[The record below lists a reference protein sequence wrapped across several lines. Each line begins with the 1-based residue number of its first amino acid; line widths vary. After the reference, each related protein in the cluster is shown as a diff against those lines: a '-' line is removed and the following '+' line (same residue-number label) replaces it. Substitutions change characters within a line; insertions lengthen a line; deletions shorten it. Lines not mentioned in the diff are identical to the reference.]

1 MLFFSLLCL
10 LLKTIFTIFFSAPDM
25 PDFNNQHS
33 MSDGTDYAQQT
44 DAVNVIESMVIS
56 QERRIICYNQII
68 YDDDII
74 EADEY
79 LGLSLGIREN
89 SLTTVLTQVKH
100 MYDQAAIVILDNDR
114 RK

>member
-10 LLKTIFTIFFSAPDM
+10 LLKTIFTTFFSAPDM

-89 SLTTVLTQVKH
+89 NLTTVFT
-100 MYDQAAIVILDNDR
+100 
-114 RK
+114 